1 MMAQKRF
8 GRKIPLSSKME
19 IKRDLVLMGRADTL
33 TENFNKDGGSEEDLA
48 RIINELIDEHRISL
62 SRAQMLINR
71 CVRDRVRLAD
81 ASQNKVGL

>member
-33 TENFNKDGGSEEDLA
+33 AENFNKDGGGEEGLA
-48 RIINELIDEHRISL
+48 EIIKELIDERRISL

-81 ASQNKVGL
+81 ASQDKVGL